1 MQGDLI
7 VFNIKANLIL
17 NNEGEQ
23 NLKALNFTTRYV
35 QPDPNNI
42 VLNFNVKRS
51 QMDTS
56 NIVITTQGQ

>member
-1 MQGDLI
+1 MQGNLI

-35 QPDPNNI
+35 QPDPNKI

-56 NIVITTQGQ
+56 NIVITTQG

>member
-1 MQGDLI
+1 MQGNLI

-42 VLNFNVKRS
+42 VLNFNIKRS

>member
-1 MQGDLI
+1 MQGNLI

-17 NNEGEQ
+17 NNEGE